1 MVPPTRRGSRPEAA
15 VPADGRPGY
24 LVRRGSTTI
33 CAMKTKWF
41 LVIALVALVT
51 NPAWAADVY
60 VFGHD
65 LVWEVVGTYMLVYL
79 DSMSFIVGCF

>member
-1 MVPPTRRGSRPEAA
+1 
-15 VPADGRPGY
+15 
-24 LVRRGSTTI
+24 
-33 CAMKTKWF
+33 MKTKWF